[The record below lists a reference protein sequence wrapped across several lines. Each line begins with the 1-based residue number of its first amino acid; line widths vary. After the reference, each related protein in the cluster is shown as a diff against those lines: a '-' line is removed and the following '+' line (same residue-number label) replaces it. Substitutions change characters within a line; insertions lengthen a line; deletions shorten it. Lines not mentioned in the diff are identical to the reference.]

1 MRLVVFAG
9 ILFLLI
15 GCSNRVNKED
25 LRLLNG
31 YWEITQVT
39 FSDGSQKEYGVNTTV
54 DYIELN
60 DEKGF
65 RKKVQP
71 NLNGTFV
78 TSDDAEFFSIIA
90 SERGLEF
97 LYKNEMSEWKEQ
109 IIQVSKDRF
118 TIENEN
124 GVRYTYQRYQPINV
138 QK

>member
-1 MRLVVFAG
+1 MRQITFAG
-9 ILFLLI
+9 MVFLLI
-15 GCSNRVNKED
+15 GCSNSVGKED

-31 YWEITQVT
+31 YWEITQVA
-39 FSDGSQKEYGVNTTV
+39 FSDGSKKDYGLNTTV

-60 DEKGF
+60 DNKGF

-78 TSDDAEFFSIIA
+78 TSDDAEFFTIIDT
-90 SERGLEF
+90 EIGLEF
-97 LYKNEMSEWKEQ
+97 SYKNEMSEWNEQ
-109 IIQVSKDRF
+109 IIQVSKNRF

-124 GVRYTYQRYQPINV
+124 GIRYTYQRYQPINV